1 MEAKLTFK
9 EYNENLRQGRLSGL
23 KCSSCGEIS
32 AQPRLVCAGCGGQ
45 DLAAVEL
52 KGSGSIQTFTVNYVA
67 AEGRESEA
75 PYIVAIVELDDG
87 PWIMGNLSGLKPE
100 EATMDIMGR
109 KVRMEGSAS
118 SRDNIS
124 GEAARRSSN
133 NTLGGNKP

>member
-23 KCSSCGEIS
+23 KCAGCGEVS
-32 AQPRLVCAGCGGQ
+32 AQPRLICAKCGGQ
-45 DLAAVEL
+45 DLEAIEL
-52 KGSGSIQTFTVNYVA
+52 KGAGSIQTFTVNYVA

-87 PWIMGNLSGLKPE
+87 PWVMGNITGLKPE

-109 KVRMEGSAS
+109 KVRMEGPAIFAGDRYS
-118 SRDNIS
+118 S
-124 GEAARRSSN
+124 GEVARP
-133 NTLGGNKP
+133 LFKLVQ

>member
-23 KCSSCGEIS
+23 KCSGCGELS
-32 AQPRLVCAGCGGQ
+32 AQPRLVCAKCGGQ
-45 DLAAVEL
+45 DLEVIEL
-52 KGSGSIQTFTVNYVA
+52 KGGGAIQTFTVNYVA

-87 PWIMGNLSGLKPE
+87 PWVMGNIAGLKPQ

-109 KVRMEGSAS
+109 KVRMEGSAVFAGDRYS
-118 SRDNIS
+118 S
-124 GEAARRSSN
+124 GEVARP
-133 NTLGGNKP
+133 LFKLVP